1 MYSKRIIVTGGCGF
15 IGSHLV
21 KRLVKNYP
29 EYKILNIDALTY
41 AGNPKN
47 LEDIE
52 SAPNYEFIK
61 ADIRDLEHLRKIF
74 TSFNPDSVFHL
85 AAESHVDRSIEN
97 PSTFVE
103 TNVNGTANLLI
114 ASRELWNNNLT
125 NKIFF
130 HISTDEV
137 YGSLQLNS
145 KEKFTETTP
154 YNPKSPYAASKAAS
168 DHLVRAFGNTYGI
181 PYFISNCS
189 NNFGPN
195 QYPEKLIP
203 VVIKSIINQKP
214 IPVYGQGINVR
225 DWLYVEDHVEALDL
239 IYHKAEPS
247 QTFNIGGDCEVPN
260 LELVSKICDITDE
273 ILNPKKPSRELITF
287 VTDRLGHDLRYAIDA
302 YKIQTTLNW
311 KPQHSFHKALT
322 KTVRWYIESFNK

>member
-1 MYSKRIIVTGGCGF
+1 MYSRKIIVTGGCGF

-29 EYKILNIDALTY
+29 EYQILNIDSLTY

-47 LEDIE
+47 LEDIA

-114 ASRELWNNNLT
+114 VSRELWNNNPT

-137 YGSLQLNS
+137 YGSLQLESN
-145 KEKFTETTP
+145 EKFIETTP

-203 VVIKSIINQKP
+203 VVIKSIINQQP

-260 LELVSKICDITDE
+260 LALVSKICDITDE
-273 ILNPKKPSRELITF
+273 ILSPNKPSRELITF

-302 YKIQTTLNW
+302 SKIQTTLNW
-311 KPQHSFHKALT
+311 KPQHSFQEALT
-322 KTVRWYIESFNK
+322 KTVRWYIESFNF